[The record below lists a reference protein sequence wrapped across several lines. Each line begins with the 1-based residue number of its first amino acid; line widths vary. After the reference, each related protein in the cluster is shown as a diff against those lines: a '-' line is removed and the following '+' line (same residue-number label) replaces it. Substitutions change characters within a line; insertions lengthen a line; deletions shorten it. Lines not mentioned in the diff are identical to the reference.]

1 MVPCADE
8 GNSRLVGVLDL
19 EKREEGLMEKLL
31 MGGAGYIFA
40 IVGLVVLVTVGVMSI
55 LLPILVFRI
64 LSELAKINE
73 KMNKIIASL
82 NEAAKATR
90 EPQSQRQPEEA
101 RLALSVSK
109 RSGPVDIGEKSLRF
123 K

>member
-1 MVPCADE
+1 
-8 GNSRLVGVLDL
+8 
-19 EKREEGLMEKLL
+19 MEKLL
-31 MGGAGYIFA
+31 MGGAGYIYA

-64 LSELAKINE
+64 LSELS
-73 KMNKIIASL
+73 KMNDKMSRIITSL
-82 NEAAKATR
+82 SEAAKATR
-90 EPQSQRQPEEA
+90 EPQSQRQPDET
-101 RLALSVSK
+101 RLASSVSK